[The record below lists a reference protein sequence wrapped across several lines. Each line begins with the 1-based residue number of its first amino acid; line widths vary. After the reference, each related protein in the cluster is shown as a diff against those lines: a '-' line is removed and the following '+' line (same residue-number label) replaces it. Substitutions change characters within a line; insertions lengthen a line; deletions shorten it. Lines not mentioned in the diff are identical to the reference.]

1 MAVGQKARP
10 VSIFDKHRPTI
21 DAEHATTLTSVQDRV
36 EYIADLMADGSY
48 VTRKTCREL
57 RDAWDLS
64 MDRITQMRNSAAILM
79 RASLGKTD
87 ELRTKACATLD
98 AIRVEALYRG
108 RNEDAPAMGPDMSF
122 KWYEV
127 ALQASVAMLRF
138 TDREVD
144 ETVEREKRDAEKNP
158 AAETTTFKVEFVTPE
173 RPKSD
178 PSA

>member
-10 VSIFDKHRPTI
+10 VSIFDKHRPSI
-21 DAEHATTLTSVQDRV
+21 DAEHAAGLTSVQDRV

-57 RDAWDLS
+57 RDVWDLS

-108 RNEDAPAMGPDMSF
+108 RNEEAPSLGPDMSF

-144 ETVEREKRDAEKNP
+144 EAVDRDKRDAEKNP
-158 AAETTTFKVEFVTPE
+158 VHSETKLLVEFVSPE
-173 RPKSD
+173 RPKSE
-178 PSA
+178 